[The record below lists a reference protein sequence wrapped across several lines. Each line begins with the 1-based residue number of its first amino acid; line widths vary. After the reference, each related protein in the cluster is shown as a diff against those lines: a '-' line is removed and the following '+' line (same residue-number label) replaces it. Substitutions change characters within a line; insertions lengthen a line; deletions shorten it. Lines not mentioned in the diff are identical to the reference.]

1 MSTYRIAATVPPNG
15 LLELSAL
22 PFQPGELVE
31 VTVQSLP
38 LKNGQAQLSSGPKQR
53 SAKRKSALSTIQGGK
68 YAKVLN
74 TDEHLASEE
83 FAKQKQAEQAN
94 EERRWR
100 A

>member
-1 MSTYRIAATVPPNG
+1 MFIHHIAVSIPPNG

-74 TDEHLASEE
+74 TDEDLASDE
-83 FAKQKQAEQAN
+83 FAVQKQAERVQ
-94 EERRWR
+94 
-100 A
+100 

>member
-1 MSTYRIAATVPPNG
+1 MAEKSMFIHHIAVSIPPNG

-74 TDEHLASEE
+74 TDEDLASDE
-83 FAKQKQAEQAN
+83 FAVQKQAERVQ
-94 EERRWR
+94 
-100 A
+100 